1 VSGVMD
7 ILCAGELL
15 VDCVGGREFPGGA
28 PANVAY
34 HAAALGLPV
43 GLITRVGDDER
54 GRKLREWLHTSS
66 IDDSLLQTDRHQ
78 PTGVV
83 EVTEEPRYTI
93 AASAA
98 WDFIEPPAGDPRAVR
113 VFVCGTLAQRH
124 PVSRGTIRE
133 WVRRV
138 RQGGGRVLVDLNLR
152 APFFDEEVVLWSLRH
167 ADVLKLNLEELAV
180 VSQMLGAQGES
191 TDLFTGLLREF
202 GIGQAV
208 LTCGPDGAWFN
219 DDGRLWRQPAVP
231 VEVIDTVGAGD
242 AFCAVL
248 AAALARG
255 TDLRKAAPICAK
267 VAAFVASQPG
277 ATPRWT
283 EKFEVPKLFDL

>member
-1 VSGVMD
+1 MD

-15 VDCVGGREFPGGA
+15 VDCVHGREFPGGA

-34 HAAALGLPV
+34 HAAVLGMHV
-43 GLITRVGDDER
+43 GLVSRLGEDNR
-54 GRKLREWLHTSS
+54 GVKLREWLRASS
-66 IDDSLLQTDRHQ
+66 VDDAFVQTDHHQ

-83 EVTEEPRYTI
+83 EVTDGPRYEI
-93 AASAA
+93 AEPSA
-98 WDFIEPPAGDPRAVR
+98 WDFIELPAVQRCEVR

-124 PVSRGTIRE
+124 PISRATIRE
-133 WVRRV
+133 WARQV
-138 RQGGGRVLVDLNLR
+138 RQNGGRVLVDLNLR

-167 ADVLKLNLEELAV
+167 ADVLKLNVEELAV
-180 VSQMLGAQGES
+180 VSQMLGAQGEVP
-191 TDLFTGLLREF
+191 DLFTGLLREF
-202 GIGQAV
+202 GLRQAV
-208 LTCGPDGAWFN
+208 LTDGADGAWFYH
-219 DDGRLWRQPAVP
+219 DSHLWRQPAVP
-231 VEVIDTVGAGD
+231 VGVIDTVGVGD

-255 TDLRKAAPICAK
+255 TDLRKASPICAK

-283 EKFEVPKLFDL
+283 EKIEI